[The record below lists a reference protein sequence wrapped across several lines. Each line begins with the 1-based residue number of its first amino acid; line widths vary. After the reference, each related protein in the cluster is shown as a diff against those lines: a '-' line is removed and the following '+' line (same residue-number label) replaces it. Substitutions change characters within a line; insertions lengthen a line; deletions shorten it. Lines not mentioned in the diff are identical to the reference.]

1 MTASRISPSFAPVSA
16 ASSGIPRKSFATF
29 NVLISTTL
37 LTSAIAP
44 PAENVR
50 SSDFRR
56 WFGSPNRAARGR
68 DSRFFVGIFVVFWA
82 ARDLIPGQA
91 HKHYRFVPTDPFD
104 PSRRHKSLLAGEPT
118 AGLDNDVANSPILV
132 VDNEIVHVTDLA
144 VGGPDV
150 ITVHFIAAA
159 QMLVV

>member
-16 ASSGIPRKSFATF
+16 ASRGIPRKSFATF

-56 WFGSPNRAARGR
+56 WFGSPNPAAGGGV
-68 DSRFFVGIFVVFWA
+68 SGFSCAIFVVFGA
-82 ARDLIPGQA
+82 ARVLRRVPP
-91 HKHYRFVPTDPFD
+91 HKHYRFLQPDPCE
-104 PSRRHKSLLAGEPT
+104 PSRHKKALPAGEPA

-132 VDNEIVHVTDLA
+132 VDNEIVH
-144 VGGPDV
+144 
-150 ITVHFIAAA
+150 
-159 QMLVV
+159 